1 MKPIEFSKYESDA
14 HSYGGSDDKR
24 CIFMDGKY
32 YMVKLPNRISSPN
45 SLQTSVSNNVISEY
59 IGSHIMQS
67 LGLESQNTLLG
78 LWNGQVVVACEDFR
92 KTGQELHEFS
102 WYMQNVIPKSQI
114 GRIPTYDQLYE
125 VFEECVFLQPI
136 KQDAIERYWDI
147 IIGDALLGN
156 FDRHKDNFGFLV
168 NGYGDI
174 QLAPVY
180 DCGSCLYPSLSE
192 ENFSFIL
199 ESQEEVEKR
208 IYQFP
213 KIALNRN
220 QNKNKENKFG
230 YLELLSSNFDV
241 ECTKA
246 LLGLY
251 QQIDM
256 DEVCSIIE
264 NTPFISDT
272 RKQFYEIMLQYRK
285 ELIIDKSYE
294 ILLSMDEI
302 KKNPDFYFSRCKNN
316 PIETPKEKT
325 PKRKKT
331 QIGYVD

>member
-1 MKPIEFSKYESDA
+1 M
-14 HSYGGSDDKR
+14 
-24 CIFMDGKY
+24 
-32 YMVKLPNRISSPN
+32 
-45 SLQTSVSNNVISEY
+45 
-59 IGSHIMQS
+59 
-67 LGLESQNTLLG
+67 
-78 LWNGQVVVACEDFR
+78 
-92 KTGQELHEFS
+92 
-102 WYMQNVIPKSQI
+102 
-114 GRIPTYDQLYE
+114 
-125 VFEECVFLQPI
+125 
-136 KQDAIERYWDI
+136 
-147 IIGDALLGN
+147 
-156 FDRHKDNFGFLV
+156 
-168 NGYGDI
+168 
-174 QLAPVY
+174 Y

-302 KKNPDFYFSRCKNN
+302 KQNPDFYFSRCKNN
-316 PIETPKEKT
+316 PSETPKEKT
-325 PKRKKT
+325 HKRKKT